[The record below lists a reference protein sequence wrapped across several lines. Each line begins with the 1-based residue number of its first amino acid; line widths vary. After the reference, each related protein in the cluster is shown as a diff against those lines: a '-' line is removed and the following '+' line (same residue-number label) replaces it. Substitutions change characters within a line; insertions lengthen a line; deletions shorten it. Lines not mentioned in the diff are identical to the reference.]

1 MIGRSTFGIAC
12 LAVVTVACYPGRSVD
27 ATSEFVSVTTLYD
40 KAAPFEAITKYA
52 LPDTVL
58 YVPRKDK
65 EEVPAATQSAILSQ
79 IRTNLAALGW
89 QEVINARTT
98 PVDVYVVAA
107 VTSTTYIGWVYDWW
121 GYWGWYP
128 YWPVG
133 WGANTNWYYP
143 PYWYAYSYTT
153 GTVVLGMID
162 GRPQAS
168 GQQVPLVWSAG
179 VNGVLDGQAA
189 NITIATAGINQAFQQ
204 SPYLSEG
211 VQP

>member
-27 ATSEFVSVTTLYD
+27 NTSEFVSVTTLYD
-40 KAAPFEAITKYA
+40 QAAPFEAVKKYA

-58 YVPRKDK
+58 YVPKK
-65 EEVPAATQSAILSQ
+65 ENEEVPAATQTAILSA
-79 IRTNLAALGW
+79 IRTNLNALGW
-89 QEVINARTT
+89 TEVTNARAT

-107 VTSTTYIGWVYDWW
+107 VTSTTYVGWVYDYW

-128 YWPVG
+128 YWPLSYG
-133 WGANTNWYYP
+133 PSTNWYYP

-162 GRPQAS
+162 GRPAAS
-168 GQQVPLVWSAG
+168 NGQRAPLVWSAG
-179 VNGVLDGQAA
+179 VNGVLDDAA
-189 NITIATAGINQAFQQ
+189 TNITLATAGINQAFQQ
-204 SPYLSEG
+204 SPYLSAG
-211 VQP
+211 VQ